1 MMLETADPMIERFDP
16 VMCLGTGSVVYDGAC
31 PGWDGDRH
39 HAQTRGRVSVP
50 ELQERAQFSKL
61 SIHVFAV
68 FGMPAIEMQLKSL
81 GDRLDIVAKP
91 FNQHTGVTFD
101 LVSSGGDFVA
111 EAGSRSFLGLTQGDD
126 ILAQFSGGGF
136 RRLAQGDDVLAQFS
150 GGGFRRL
157 AQGDDVLAQ
166 FSGGGFRRLAQRDD
180 ILAQFS
186 GSGLR
191 RLTQGDDILAQFS
204 RRGLCGL
211 TQRGH
216 VLAQALGDRRH
227 DPFNLC
233 KGF

>member
-16 VMCLGTGSVVYDGAC
+16 VMEL
-31 PGWDGDRH
+31 
-39 HAQTRGRVSVP
+39 RVGQF
-50 ELQERAQFSKL
+50 QERAQFLKF

-111 EAGSRSFLGLTQGDD
+111 EACSRSFLGL
-126 ILAQFSGGGF
+126 AQ
-136 RRLAQGDDVLAQFS
+136 RDDVLAQFS

-157 AQGDDVLAQ
+157 A
-166 FSGGGFRRLAQRDD
+166 
-180 ILAQFS
+180 
-186 GSGLR
+186 
-191 RLTQGDDILAQFS
+191 
-204 RRGLCGL
+204 
-211 TQRGH
+211 QRGH